1 MPRSEQKRSVRVA
14 ERVRAEVMELLL
26 RGAIRDPRV
35 KDVLVSEV
43 RVTDDLG
50 TPGSTCARSSP
61 PTRSGAWR
69 W

>member
-50 TPGSTCARSSP
+50 TPASTCARSNP
-61 PTRSGAWR
+61 PTRSGVWR